1 MSVFHVAIVLFG
13 CYTCVHTYVA
23 SVCPKY
29 FIYFKCMLHSSVSC
43 CKCRP
48 SSLVSMR
55 VGRAKPRPPT
65 HRGGTGRRRRC
76 GEEAQAARCNCGRG
90 AGESSRRPIRDE
102 RHGGVEET
110 GASHPNSMGSG
121 FETDG
126 SDVSAIN
133 RTGTS
138 GTQIRADGAE
148 QTRASGWTQAL
159 VLPLF

>member
-1 MSVFHVAIVLFG
+1 
-13 CYTCVHTYVA
+13 
-23 SVCPKY
+23 
-29 FIYFKCMLHSSVSC
+29 MLHSSVSC

-48 SSLVSMR
+48 PTLVSIKA
-55 VGRAKPRPPT
+55 GRAKLRTPT
-65 HRGGTGRRRRC
+65 PGGGTGRRRRC

-110 GASHPNSMGSG
+110 GASHPNSLGSG
-121 FETDG
+121 FEADG
-126 SDVSAIN
+126 SDVSARN

-138 GTQIRADGAE
+138 GAQIRADGAE
-148 QTRASGWTQAL
+148 QPRASGRTQAL